1 VRSTSLAIRLTIGGL
16 TVVMFWT
23 MTDRGGSQRIPRPAS
38 ARAGRAPA
46 WAHVEPADRRFSL
59 ADVRTAALTSAAPRR
74 VEAPSTARPA
84 AVLVAFFEEEHEA
97 RVILTKRPETM
108 PSHQGEIAFPGGKFE
123 PGVDGNLKDTAL
135 REAHEEIGLDPAHVE
150 VVAELT
156 SMTTVAGRF
165 VLTPFVGLLDRRP
178 DLAPDFSEVVS
189 VFDVSIS
196 ELLDDAAYREER
208 WDLPVALGPEA
219 GLDRAIHFFELPGE
233 TVWGATA
240 RILADFLEHLV
251 VTGR

>member
-1 VRSTSLAIRLTIGGL
+1 
-16 TVVMFWT
+16 
-23 MTDRGGSQRIPRPAS
+23 MTDRGGSQRIPRPES
-38 ARAGRAPA
+38 ARAGRPPA

-59 ADVRTAALTSAAPRR
+59 ADVRTAAVRFAAPTRI
-74 VEAPSTARPA
+74 EAPRTARPA
-84 AVLVAFFEEEHEA
+84 AVLVAFFEEDGEA

-123 PGVDGNLKDTAL
+123 PGVDATLQDAAV
-135 REAHEEIGLDPAHVE
+135 REAREEIGLDPALVE

-165 VLTPFVGLLDRRP
+165 VLTPFVGLLEGRP
-178 DLAPDFSEVVS
+178 RLAPDFTEVVS
-189 VFDVSIS
+189 VFDVSVS

-208 WDLPVALGPEA
+208 WDLPPGLGSEA
-219 GLDRAIHFFELPGE
+219 GLDRPIHFFELPGE

-251 VTGR
+251 MTTR

>member
-1 VRSTSLAIRLTIGGL
+1 
-16 TVVMFWT
+16 

-38 ARAGRAPA
+38 ARAGASPP

-59 ADVRTAALTSAAPRR
+59 ADVRAAAVGFSAPRR
-74 VEAPSTARPA
+74 VEVPRTARPA
-84 AVLVAFFEEEHEA
+84 AVLVAFFEEDREA

-123 PGVDGNLKDTAL
+123 PGVDRNLEDTAL
-135 REAHEEIGLDPAHVE
+135 REAHEEIGLDPSHVE
-150 VVAELT
+150 VIAELT

-178 DLAPDFSEVVS
+178 VLAPDFTEVVS
-189 VFDVSIS
+189 VFDVSVS

-208 WDLPVALGPEA
+208 WDLPVELGPEA

-240 RILADFLEHLV
+240 RILSDFLEHLV
-251 VTGR
+251 TTTR